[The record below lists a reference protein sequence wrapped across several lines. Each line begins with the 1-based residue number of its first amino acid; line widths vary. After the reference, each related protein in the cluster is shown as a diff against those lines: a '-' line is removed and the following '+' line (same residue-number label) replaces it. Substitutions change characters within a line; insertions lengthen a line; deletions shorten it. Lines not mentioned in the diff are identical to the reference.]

1 MNSKRWALFL
11 AFLLLL
17 ALSAGAANW
26 DPEVQVSTGNEENS
40 WTSYNN
46 AWCVAV
52 DHKNRVHVVWQD
64 CETQTFWQIYYNR
77 STDGGVTWQGQGYPS
92 AGGSDNSPAVAVDSL
107 DHVHVVWVRD
117 GSIWYNRSTDAGV
130 SWDGEEVLYPGSEY
144 RSLSIATDPQGR
156 VHLVWQVGTDKTQA
170 FYARSTD
177 EGETWQQDP
186 FVLVTGAARP
196 WNPSVAADAWGG
208 VHVTWYDAR
217 WGGWMSGQGRR
228 AEDYFGNWEIYFR
241 RSLDGGESWTED
253 EQRLTTDD
261 AASILPCVMADG
273 YQGVHVTWSDSRD
286 GNYEIY
292 HKRSPTRGEPNS
304 WTTDKRVTADQAFS
318 ERPSIATDFLGRI
331 HVTWMDGS
339 SYGIFYTFSTNDGAD
354 WSSAERVDDPLPSRT
369 SENASVAIDRV
380 GGIHGVWDRVTQVY
394 YRRARPEPI
403 LGSTEPSQGRHL
415 IRDQWTGNLH
425 LVFHSNDDRIYYT
438 LSSDNGYTWAVPQY
452 LDEGR
457 YPTVGLVPGP
467 MMTTVVCV
475 VYKPSS
481 PRNCELWYQWFDPM
495 VGYWQN
501 DRIATSWYPGPPSLV
516 TRGDSVFI
524 SYWAWLLDR
533 PGRQMPFMIYF
544 NGFPYNSPLTMIT
557 EWPDGDR
564 VYMSDE
570 APYPPGLAVDGDG
583 FIHAAWNREMAGD
596 IYYSPRIDGHWYPGR
611 VDHLPSYSKQP
622 FAECYA
628 ESVFVVWAEEDAN
641 LELYRRAKWLYWPFW
656 EVPRNVSWSP
666 ELASESPTQ
675 AWQSFTVWAEDPG
688 SGMFDTKWWSP
699 VWGSGYVNPT
709 PDFSYWPHSQMWFG
723 WFGSDL
729 ATAGTESK
737 VPYQPPYWIATN
749 HLMFGFL
756 GGDGGVYYTVCSG
769 DSAASPYCRRRE
781 GVLRFGEKK
790 VDFARDSLIYE
801 LPLLNPNYDYYLKV
815 SSYRETGINW
825 TQALSV
831 DGGSYRALK
840 FVPNRVDTAWIQIP
854 PTAYERDRKAVFALR
869 NVQGDYVTSLGLT
882 LYQKDPKPRGKG
894 GPQSGEISTLASTE
908 QFTIS
913 PNPSASAVQVMY
925 SLRAPSP
932 VQVAVYDIEGRLV
945 RKLVEGRQP
954 AGLHRLVWD
963 GRDEK
968 GARVTSG
975 VYLIRSVAGGRTR
988 TGKAV
993 LLR

>member
-1 MNSKRWALFL
+1 MNSKRWALLLSCVL
-11 AFLLLL
+11 AG
-17 ALSAGAANW
+17 AAGAWAANW

-292 HKRSPTRGEPNS
+292 HKRSPSRGAPGS
-304 WTTDKRVTADQAFS
+304 WTLDKRVTEDLASS
-318 ERPSIATDFLGRI
+318 ERPSIATDFIGRI
-331 HVTWMDGS
+331 HITWLDYS
-339 SYGIFYTFSTNDGAD
+339 ICGIFYTFSTDAGTT
-354 WSSAERVDDPLPSRT
+354 WSGAERVDDPLPSRT
-369 SENASVAIDRV
+369 SENASIAMDRV
-380 GGIHGVWDRVTQVY
+380 GGIHVVWDRVTQVY

-415 IRDQWTGNLH
+415 VRNPWDGTLH
-425 LVFHSNDDRIYYT
+425 LVFHSNDEHVYYT
-438 LSSDNGYTWAVPQY
+438 TSADNGYTWAVPY
-452 LDEGR
+452 HLDAGR
-457 YPTVGLVPGP
+457 WPSLGLILGPYESPIICVAYNGWQSVG
-467 MMTTVVCV
+467 TREN
-475 VYKPSS
+475 K
-481 PRNCELWYQWFDPM
+481 YQWLDLQVGHWQGPYPM
-495 VGYWQN
+495 GGEWE
-501 DRIATSWYPGPPSLV
+501 IGPPSLV
-516 TRGDSVFI
+516 TFGDSVIFAYRAADWFANWVYARVFRFDI
-524 SYWAWLLDR
+524 PWENRTEYLD
-533 PGRQMPFMIYF
+533 QTA
-544 NGFPYNSPLTMIT
+544 N
-557 EWPDGDR
+557 PD
-564 VYMSDE
+564 E
-570 APYPPGLAVDGDG
+570 PCLAVDESGLVHG
-583 FIHAAWNREMAGD
+583 TWKRSEGHT
-596 IYYSPRIDGHWYPGR
+596 YYSERHPDQSGYW
-611 VDHLPSYSKQP
+611 PSPVMLDPLMPAPSKQP
-622 FAECYA
+622 FVECYA

-641 LELYRRAKWLYWPFW
+641 LEVWRRARWLFWPPW
-656 EVPRNVSWSP
+656 IWGNPVDVSSSP

-675 AWQSFTVWAEDPG
+675 AWQSFTIWAEDPG

-709 PDFSYWPHSQMWFG
+709 PEWSYWPHSQMWFG
-723 WFGSDL
+723 WFGSEL

-749 HLMFGFL
+749 HLMLGFF
-756 GGDGGVYYTVCSG
+756 GGDGGVYYAVGSG

-790 VDFARDSLIYE
+790 VDFARDSLVYE

-815 SSYRETGINW
+815 SSYRETGNDW

-831 DGGSYRALK
+831 DGGAYRALR
-840 FVPNRVDTAWIQIP
+840 FAPNRVDTAWIQIP
-854 PTAYERDRKAVFALR
+854 PMAYERDRRVMFSLK
-869 NVQGDYVTSLGLT
+869 NVQGDYVTTLGLT
-882 LYQKDPKPRGKG
+882 LYQRDPKRRGKG
-894 GPQSGEISTLASTE
+894 GPQSGEPASLNTTDR
-908 QFTIS
+908 FAIF
-913 PNPSASAVQVMY
+913 PNPATSAVQVEY
-925 SLRAPSP
+925 SLKKAG
-932 VQVAVYDIEGRLV
+932 VVDVAVYDIHGGLVRRLV
-945 RKLVEGRQP
+945 K
-954 AGLHRLVWD
+954 GLESPGSHRLVWD
-963 GRDEK
+963 GRNGK
-968 GARVTSG
+968 GEQVPSG
-975 VYLIRSVAGGRTR
+975 VYLIRSTSEEKTK
-988 TGKAV
+988 TGKVV